1 MWTRVLA
8 VALAFGLSAS
18 TVVAEGLWGK
28 SYFSNLEVVD
38 QDGRKLR
45 FYDDVLKGNQ
55 VVISFIYTTCK
66 EICPLNTSRLAR
78 VKDIVGKR
86 DGLTFISISVDP
98 ENDTPE
104 KLKAY
109 AEAFGVG
116 DNWLFLT
123 GKADN
128 LKTIA
133 AKLGN
138 REKFKELHR
147 NEIILGNASTG
158 EWARNSAFIE
168 PERLAIDIL
177 QLDPVWRD
185 QKRDNTKDSV
195 NNTVQ
200 DIPDHPGEG
209 LFRKLCFSC
218 HTVGVGVR
226 VGPDLRNVHERRSE
240 EWLVN
245 FMMTPEKMLT
255 DKDPVALALNKE
267 FPVAIMP
274 SLGLT
279 ETDAHDLMAY
289 LKASSQ
295 QIDVG
300 IEPTGDSQAGHDHS
314 KHSHAKQ
321 N

>member
-1 MWTRVLA
+1 MWARFLA
-8 VALAFGLSAS
+8 AVVAFGLSAS
-18 TVVAEGLWGK
+18 LVVAERPWGQ
-28 SYFSNLEVVD
+28 SYFTNLEVVD

-45 FYDDVLKGNQ
+45 FYDDVLKGKQ

-66 EICPLNTSRLAR
+66 EICPLNTSRLVR
-78 VKDIVGKR
+78 VKDILGKR
-86 DGLTFISISVDP
+86 DGLIFISLSVDP

-104 KLKAY
+104 KLKDY
-109 AEAFGVG
+109 ADAFGVG
-116 DNWLFLT
+116 DNWLLLT
-123 GKADN
+123 GNVRN

-138 REKFKELHR
+138 RENFKELHR
-147 NEIILGNASTG
+147 NEIVLGNASTG

-177 QLDPVWRD
+177 QLDPAWRD

-195 NNTVQ
+195 KNSVQ

-218 HTVGVGVR
+218 HTVGVGAR
-226 VGPDLRNVHERRSE
+226 VGPDLRDVHERRSE
-240 EWLVN
+240 KWLVQ
-245 FMMTPEKMLT
+245 FMMKPEKMLT
-255 DKDPVALALNKE
+255 EKDPVAVALNKE

-279 ETDAHDLMAY
+279 ETDAHDLISY
-289 LKASSQ
+289 LKFSSQ
-295 QIDVG
+295 KIDMG
-300 IEPTGDSQAGHDHS
+300 KELPADSKAAHDHS
-314 KHSHAKQ
+314 KHSHGTH